1 MDWSFE
7 EIRGQVYGRVDVQL
21 REPLSP
27 EEKLSMKDWI
37 RGQNSDGAFE
47 SFEDHGIA
55 AEDGWL
61 TVSFGGDGKQ
71 DFLYDRHEMDCYL
84 AQQLEQSGM

>member
-21 REPLSP
+21 KGPLVP
-27 EEKLSMKDWI
+27 GEKLSMKDWI
-37 RGQNSDGAFE
+37 KGQNSDGAFE

-61 TVSFGGDGKQ
+61 TVSLGGEGQQ

-84 AQQLEQSGM
+84 AQQLEQGGI